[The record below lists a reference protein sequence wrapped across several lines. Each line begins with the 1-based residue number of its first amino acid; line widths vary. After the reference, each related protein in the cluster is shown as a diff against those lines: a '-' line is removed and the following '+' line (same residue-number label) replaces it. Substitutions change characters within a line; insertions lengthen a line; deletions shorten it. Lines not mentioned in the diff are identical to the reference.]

1 MLTRYHES
9 KGENRIPQEEHK
21 DVFRNRSGLSIM
33 EAPLS
38 SFLKTLISVVLQ
50 NRKEYQRQQEGGY
63 LREEG
68 KKAM

>member
-1 MLTRYHES
+1 MKAKVKIGYH
-9 KGENRIPQEEHK
+9 KRNIK
-21 DVFRNRSGLSIM
+21 MFFRNRSGLSIM